1 MACASVAVISARHVL
16 SHRARRHSDPEL
28 DEELMSDSFFAPA
41 DVRDRHL
48 DDQLLELLWHGR
60 TSFASRFPP
69 AEQTK
74 SFPVPAD
81 ERIGLHDDE
90 GVSPLE
96 ELSQGHH
103 REASGVICAARC
115 LLALDKER
123 ELFPEKEILSGE
135 GAT

>member
-1 MACASVAVISARHVL
+1 MR
-16 SHRARRHSDPEL
+16 DPL
-28 DEELMSDSFFAPA
+28 FAPA

-48 DDQLLELLWHGR
+48 DDQLLLELFWHGR
-60 TSFASRFPP
+60 TSFSSRLPTP
-69 AEQTK
+69 KHTK
-74 SFPVPAD
+74 PFRCQRMSVSGSS
-81 ERIGLHDDE
+81 GLDDDE

-103 REASGVICAARC
+103 REPSGVICAARC
-115 LLALDKER
+115 LLTLDKER

>member
-1 MACASVAVISARHVL
+1 MR
-16 SHRARRHSDPEL
+16 
-28 DEELMSDSFFAPA
+28 DSLFAPA

-48 DDQLLELLWHGR
+48 DDQLLDLFWHRR
-60 TSFASRFPP
+60 TSFSTRLPP
-69 AEQTK
+69 PKQTK
-74 SFPVPAD
+74 PFPVPAD

-103 REASGVICAARC
+103 REPSGVICAAGCVLVCSRSIKNVSC
-115 LLALDKER
+115 FRRKR
-123 ELFPEKEILSGE
+123 FQSGE